1 MKKCQNLHKRGVQ
14 NKIFLIFFNFF
25 RLKLNFVTKFAL
37 ALLASSSV
45 LIGPWCNW
53 QHVGFWYRRVQVRA
67 LVGQQKGITRVIP
80 FFVASTSS
88 ATEKDKLSH
97 RKRQAQPLKK
107 TSSATTPHKIKEIC
121 AALQSVFHVQVE
133 DPHRIFIDL
142 TNRKT
147 AQLKFISK
155 IGGRIFKESGRRKSV
170 ELKFNRTGLSTRAID
185 TISF

>member
-97 RKRQAQPLKK
+97 RKRHLSHRKRQAQPLKK
-107 TSSATTPHKIKEIC
+107 TSSAIEKDKLSH
-121 AALQSVFHVQVE
+121 L
-133 DPHRIFIDL
+133 DP
-142 TNRKT
+142 
-147 AQLKFISK
+147 
-155 IGGRIFKESGRRKSV
+155 
-170 ELKFNRTGLSTRAID
+170 
-185 TISF
+185 